1 MYIFEKLLLS
11 GESKMKK
18 LIVFLCFIIVVF
30 QLNATETDTAWTRQI
45 LGEDILDVKFSPDGS
60 MIATGHE
67 DPENKSKAKIRLWDT
82 QTGEVLKELETGTSF
97 TTCLVF
103 SEDGSYLFS
112 GHEKGRLFR
121 WDMQTFEKSENL
133 LANYPDYLH
142 PNSVA
147 ITSLVY
153 SDLNSKL
160 IVGTTQNNNG
170 STNPNNIFYLD
181 ELTGQIIKDLKLKG
195 SVSKL
200 IINKD
205 ENYFAAKSTFY
216 QNPTR
221 YYQVTLFDLNTFEE
235 IKVLD
240 DTPFEILDI
249 QFSPDGYLLY
259 ESIASPNENLN
270 IWDVESQEL
279 IRTLKPIDILALSQ
293 FSVFKNNYLF
303 VFGGTPD
310 FKPQYGIY
318 DIVNNIFIHK
328 YNIIQSGPNSIDISF
343 NQNFIACGIY
353 SNLYIF
359 NNVLTDVSETEYSSL
374 KDTIIPNPT
383 ENTATININFP
394 TSGQVIF
401 ILSDINGA
409 EIGTILENYFEA
421 GNHEIDI
428 QLPNLPSGNY
438 FLTVNGEKYS
448 KTFKLSIVK

>member
-1 MYIFEKLLLS
+1 MP
-11 GESKMKK
+11 
-18 LIVFLCFIIVVF
+18 FIALAAV
-30 QLNATETDTAWTRQI
+30 TDTAWTRQI

-240 DTPFEILDI
+240 DTPDEISDI
-249 QFSPDGYLLY
+249 AFSADGSQLYQFTAYPSRV
-259 ESIASPNENLN
+259 SIWSSLSGDLIEEYIPSQVSGIYKVSSFKENN
-270 IWDVESQEL
+270 
-279 IRTLKPIDILALSQ
+279 K
-293 FSVFKNNYLF
+293 LF
-303 VFGGTPD
+303 VSGSKLDLSPF
-310 FKPQYGIY
+310 YGIY
-318 DIVNNIFIHK
+318 DINLDTFYYI
-328 YNIIQSGPNSIDISF
+328 YDIIKTYPDAISISE
-343 NQNFIACGIY
+343 NQMFIACGIRTK
-353 SNLYIF
+353 LYLF
-359 NNVLTDVSETEYSSL
+359 NNITTSIDPTYKETP
-374 KDTIIPNPT
+374 DTIIPNPT

>member
-1 MYIFEKLLLS
+1 
-11 GESKMKK
+11 MKK
-18 LIVFLCFIIVVF
+18 VLILIVVLMLLPFWAFAAL
-30 QLNATETDTAWTRQI
+30 TDTAWTRQI

-240 DTPFEILDI
+240 DTPDEISDI
-249 QFSPDGYLLY
+249 AFSADGTKLY
-259 ESIASPNENLN
+259 EVQSFKSLTIWSIPDANILKTFKPKNMKTIFKTGIFQNMSSIFILYLSQENNGFYGKYDTDADIIHYTYSLQPFSQLATISIAKDDSKIAIGNSDRLHVLN
-270 IWDVESQEL
+270 GETTSTNSDKFPYNDSL
-279 IRTLKPIDILALSQ
+279 ILNPM
-293 FSVFKNNYLF
+293 N
-303 VFGGTPD
+303 
-310 FKPQYGIY
+310 
-318 DIVNNIFIHK
+318 
-328 YNIIQSGPNSIDISF
+328 
-343 NQNFIACGIY
+343 
-353 SNLYIF
+353 
-359 NNVLTDVSETEYSSL
+359 
-374 KDTIIPNPT
+374 DTVKMI
-383 ENTATININFP
+383 INIP
-394 TSGQVIF
+394 TSGQIKF
-401 ILSDINGA
+401 ILSDMNGLG
-409 EIGTILENYFEA
+409 IGTILENYFEA

-448 KTFKLSIVK
+448 KTLKLTIVK